1 MLLSLHH
8 QTSTT
13 TTNCRLTKK
22 TPKTCNNSNDDEFYA
37 KLQKIR
43 LSTSAKKPTRGR
55 TAAEL
60 LEESK
65 AYFVKSKEVLK
76 KRQCFN
82 EQSLTI
88 PKTTDEYQKD
98 LGFSAQKFITNT
110 TLCLIDDILSYIIFL
125 FKDDLD

>member
-88 PKTTDEYQKD
+88 PKTTDEYQFVIPQTVGKRRGKD
-98 LGFSAQKFITNT
+98 RPKKVRHA
-110 TLCLIDDILSYIIFL
+110 LS
-125 FKDDLD
+125 KD